1 MRGIAENRALT
12 WVRDWRLWVAVVVL
26 AGVFV
31 VDMRVPQM
39 TVAPFFAV
47 PVVAAATFAGPV
59 LVGFLAAAAV
69 GLDLL
74 AGWIGADWG
83 SEAFWQR
90 FSALVIV
97 GLLAMYVAHAAFESR
112 GRLRESEER
121 SRLLAENA
129 SDVVVLMGSDGVVG
143 WVSPSV
149 EAALGRRPEDVI
161 GARFSEFL
169 HEDDQ
174 SPFAVELARA
184 VKETWEASAIELRSR
199 RSDGTLVWLSA
210 TCHAVDPDMVVVG
223 LREVDAQVRARISL
237 ERAEARYR
245 RLTEDMQDVVWTLD
259 IETLMFTYVSPSVFA
274 LRGYTPEEVM
284 ATPMDA
290 ALTSEDS
297 TRVRQLLAGR
307 ATRQADGSSAER
319 RYFVEE
325 VEQPCKD
332 GSTVWTEVITHY
344 AVDET
349 TGALEVHGV
358 SRNIAQRRAAEA
370 SLVASEAR
378 LRMIVDASSDVIL
391 QDRDGV
397 VEWVSPALTATL
409 GWLPDQWV
417 GKALMEF
424 VHSEDLEAA
433 RTGRK
438 DVDEEMP
445 VVFRV
450 RMRDSDGG
458 HRWVEFHT
466 SSIGEVTGGAS
477 SFVSTFRNVDDVVDR
492 ELALWRRATLDDLT
506 GAFKRDEGLRLL
518 ARGITTRRPGV
529 QTAALFC
536 DVDLFKDVNDAR
548 GHAVGDVVLGVV
560 ADRIRG
566 SVRGGDAIVRMGG
579 DEFLII
585 LEGVHDLEEATMIA
599 EEIRRSLSEPVD
611 VGNHDVAV
619 TVSIGVTLCSAGE
632 DADSLVARA
641 DGAMY
646 QAKRAG
652 RNQVIVGV
660 AELR

>member
-1 MRGIAENRALT
+1 MRGIVGRRAIT
-12 WVRDWRLWVAVVVL
+12 SVRDWRLWVAVAVL
-26 AGVFV
+26 AGVFA
-31 VDMRVPQM
+31 VDMLVPQM

-47 PVVAAATFAGPV
+47 PVVAAATFAAPV
-59 LVGFLAAAAV
+59 MVGGLAAVAV

-74 AGWIGADWG
+74 AGWIGEDWG
-83 SEAFWQR
+83 SEDFWQR
-90 FSALVIV
+90 FAALVIV
-97 GLLAMYVAHAAFESR
+97 GLLATYVAHAAFESR
-112 GRLRESEER
+112 RRLRESEER
-121 SRLLAENA
+121 SRLLAENV
-129 SDVVVLMGSDGVVG
+129 SDVVMLLSADGVVA
-143 WVSPSV
+143 WASPSV
-149 EAALGRRPEDVI
+149 RVVMGWRLEDVV
-161 GARFSEFL
+161 GASLLEFL
-169 HEDDQ
+169 HTDDQ
-174 SPFAVELARA
+174 SALGAELTRA
-184 VKETWEASAIELRSR
+184 VNEKGALTATEIRAR
-199 RSDGTLVWLSA
+199 RADGTFVWLSA
-210 TCHAVDPDMVVVG
+210 NGHEVDRQQAVVA
-223 LREVDAQVRARISL
+223 LRDVDAQVRDRISL

-259 IETLMFTYVSPSVFA
+259 VETLMFTYVSPSVFD
-274 LRGYTPEEVM
+274 LRGYTPGEVM

-297 TRVRQLLAGR
+297 TRVRQLLSGR
-307 ATRQADGSSAER
+307 ATRQSDGSIAND
-319 RYFVEE
+319 RYFVEN

-378 LRMIVDASSDVIL
+378 LRMIVEASSDVIM

-397 VEWVSPALTATL
+397 IEWVSPALTAAL
-409 GWLPDQWV
+409 GWIPDQWV
-417 GKALMEF
+417 GKSLMEF
-424 VHSEDLEAA
+424 VYSEDREAA
-433 RTGRK
+433 QAGRN
-438 DVDEEMP
+438 DLDEGTP
-445 VVFRV
+445 AVFRV
-450 RMRDSDGG
+450 RLRDSDGG

-466 SSIGEVTGGAS
+466 SSIAEATGGVS
-477 SFVSTFRNVDDVVDR
+477 SFVSTFRNVDDVVDH

-506 GAFKRDEGLRLL
+506 GAYKRDEGLRLL
-518 ARGITTRRPGV
+518 ARGITTRRPGA

-536 DVDLFKDVNDAR
+536 DVDLFKEVNDAR
-548 GHAVGDVVLGVV
+548 GHAIGDVVLSVV

-566 SVRGGDAIVRMGG
+566 RVRDGDVIVRMGG

-599 EEIRRSLSEPVD
+599 EEIRRSVSEPVD
-611 VGNHDVAV
+611 AGNHDVAV

-641 DGAMY
+641 DLAMY

-660 AELR
+660 AEMR

>member
-1 MRGIAENRALT
+1 MRGVLGGRAIT
-12 WVRDWRLWVAVVVL
+12 SVRDWRLWVAVAVL
-26 AGVFV
+26 AAVFV
-31 VDMRVPQM
+31 VDMLVPQM

-59 LVGFLAAAAV
+59 VVGVLAAVAV
-69 GLDLL
+69 GIDLL
-74 AGWIGADWG
+74 AGWIGGDWG

-90 FSALVIV
+90 FAALVIV

-112 GRLRESEER
+112 RRLHESEER
-121 SRLLAENA
+121 SRLLADNA
-129 SDVVVLMGSDGVVG
+129 SDVVLLLNAHGVVK
-143 WVSPSV
+143 WASPSV
-149 EAALGRRPEDVI
+149 VAAMGWRLEDVV
-161 GARFSEFL
+161 GASLLEFL
-169 HEDDQ
+169 HTDDQ
-174 SPFAVELARA
+174 AAFAAELTRA
-184 VKETWEASAIELRSR
+184 VDENDALTTTEIRARH
-199 RSDGTLVWLSA
+199 SDGTFLWLSA
-210 TCHAVDPDMVVVG
+210 NGHAVGRQQAVVA
-223 LREVDAQVRARISL
+223 LRNVDAQVRDRISL

-259 IETLMFTYVSPSVFA
+259 VETLMFTYVSPSVFV
-274 LRGYTPEEVM
+274 LRGYTPDEVM

-290 ALTSEDS
+290 ALTPEDS

-307 ATRQADGSSAER
+307 AARQADGSIAER
-319 RYFVEE
+319 QYFIEE

-378 LRMIVDASSDVIL
+378 FRMIVEASSDVIL

-397 VEWVSPALTATL
+397 IEWVSPALTAAL
-409 GWLPDQWV
+409 GWLPDEWV
-417 GKALMEF
+417 GTSLTEF
-424 VHSEDLEAA
+424 VHFEDLEAA
-433 RTGRK
+433 RTGRQ

-466 SSIGEVTGGAS
+466 SSIAEVDGGVPR
-477 SFVSTFRNVDDVVDR
+477 FVSTFRNVDDVVDH

-506 GAFKRDEGLRLL
+506 GAFKRDEGLTLL

-529 QTAALFC
+529 QTATLFC
-536 DVDLFKDVNDAR
+536 DVDLFKEVNDAR
-548 GHAVGDVVLGVV
+548 GHAVGDVVLSVV

-566 SVRGGDAIVRMGG
+566 SVRGGDVIVRMGG

-599 EEIRRSLSEPVD
+599 EEVRRSVSEPVD
-611 VGNHDVAV
+611 VGNHDVTV

-641 DGAMY
+641 DLAMY

-660 AELR
+660 AELS